1 MIFDTI
7 LNLVTT
13 YQDSSIRATWS

>member
-13 YQDSSIRATWS
+13 YQNSSIRATWS